1 MGGVEV
7 PVQPRCTCCDVSVFP
22 NPCLAPTTTVSILS
36 HCALRH
42 TLLRGG
48 FWRSLLGEEKHRGH
62 KCSLGAGVAR
72 GQVTQT
78 VHMDVTKLGV
88 KLEDHEGF
96 LF

>member
-1 MGGVEV
+1 MGGVKV
-7 PVQPRCTCCDVSVFP
+7 PVQPGFACCDISIFP

-48 FWRSLLGEEKHRGH
+48 FWRYLLQEDKHRGH
-62 KCSLGAGVAR
+62 KCSLGAEVGR

-78 VHMDVTKLGV
+78 VHMDVSKLAV
-88 KLEDHEGF
+88 KLEDREGF

>member
-1 MGGVEV
+1 MGEVKV
-7 PVQPRCTCCDVSVFP
+7 PVQPGFACCDISIFP

-48 FWRSLLGEEKHRGH
+48 FWRYLLQEDKHRGH
-62 KCSLGAGVAR
+62 KCSLGAEVGR

-78 VHMDVTKLGV
+78 VHMDVSKLAV